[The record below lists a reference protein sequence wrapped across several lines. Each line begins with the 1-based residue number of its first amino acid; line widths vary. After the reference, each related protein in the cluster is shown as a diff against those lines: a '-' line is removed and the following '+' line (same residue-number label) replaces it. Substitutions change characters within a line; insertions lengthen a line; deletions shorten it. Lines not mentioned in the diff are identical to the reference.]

1 MGTGGRQALEGN
13 YNCNYPNKEANNRR
27 RFTPCRPHNGMVFV
41 PRPFIPTFLFA
52 ASETSNLVKP
62 TSFPSCQSSGSNL
75 IQCCPS
81 PPMKT
86 VLQYTCEV
94 RSRPYAMSCMH
105 GVRILGSPRPPL
117 CSKLGISLSL
127 VTSCLRSLPKQ
138 PRVEILQRKSVAF
151 GCIFIGARGVLCFP
165 IPISSPKKWYLK

>member
-1 MGTGGRQALEGN
+1 MHLVDKVGPGAPLYHCTPYRPPYTVVPPYRQIPLRGPRATSGGNKGRFVGTGGRQALEGN

-81 PPMKT
+81 SPMKT
-86 VLQYTCEV
+86 VLQYTCEALYETEAAHM
-94 RSRPYAMSCMH
+94 R
-105 GVRILGSPRPPL
+105 
-117 CSKLGISLSL
+117 
-127 VTSCLRSLPKQ
+127 
-138 PRVEILQRKSVAF
+138 
-151 GCIFIGARGVLCFP
+151 
-165 IPISSPKKWYLK
+165 